1 MGVTITTSPP
11 SLSENTVVSNS
22 LSPRGFHWRSSERL
36 LVWCVTLLL
45 GLIFS
50 LATMFEMNPD
60 GISYLHLADFVALGR
75 WRDVIDGCWSPLYP
89 VLLGIAGAA
98 LKPTPY
104 WEAPMVHA
112 VNFLIYVAAFWS
124 FRFFLASV
132 RRHQEQAPARADSAG
147 FPIDFNG
154 TAESISVHVLF
165 LVVTLTWIGL
175 AAVTP
180 DLLVAALVFGA
191 CGLAIRMRTRDDQRG
206 YLVLGAVAGFGYLAK
221 AVMFPLA
228 FPLLLTAAWNPG
240 RLRSSATRFALSLA
254 GFLVVST
261 PQIVAVSRLAGHL
274 TYADTGGMAYA
285 REVNG
290 YSRYWTGEPDGSGTP
305 SHPIRVLHK
314 NPTVYEYSVKEPLS
328 SYPLWDRPTVW
339 MAGIKPRFDLPAQLA
354 VTSSILKFYVTLL
367 ASIIAIGV
375 FLFLCRERTRL
386 SADYVSP
393 IVSAIAAFGLYAL
406 VFAESRYLAA
416 WAIVLLVAFAATLRF
431 PAALR
436 TAVSA
441 AFVVLAMFQAT
452 TAIGQVSQSVERAV
466 DFVPGDPAANQ
477 QSQVAARIRAMGIP
491 QGARLASIG
500 IGHDEYWA
508 RLARVQIA
516 MEISR
521 PAHYWDAPDSVKR
534 TVLDSFRRA
543 GALAVVTRH
552 GPRAGP
558 GEPWKSTGLGGY
570 YVLSLAAEDS
580 I

>member
-1 MGVTITTSPP
+1 MGVPINTRPP
-11 SLSENTVVSNS
+11 SLPDDTAASS
-22 LSPRGFHWRSSERL
+22 LRPPPDFHWRSSERL
-36 LVWCVTLLL
+36 IVWCVTVLL

-50 LATMFEMNPD
+50 LAAMFEMNPD
-60 GISYLHLADFVALGR
+60 GISYLHLSDFVALGR
-75 WRDVIDGCWSPLYP
+75 WKDVIDGCWSPLYP
-89 VLLGIAGAA
+89 VLLGVAGAIV
-98 LKPTPY
+98 KPSPY

-112 VNFLIYVAAFWS
+112 VNFLIYIAAFWS
-124 FRFFLASV
+124 FRFFLSSV
-132 RRHQEQAPARADSAG
+132 RRHQELAAARPGSSG
-147 FPIDFNG
+147 NPIDFSG
-154 TAESISVHVLF
+154 TAESISIHVLF

-180 DLLVAALVFGA
+180 DLLVAAIVFAA
-191 CGLAIRMRTRDDQRG
+191 CGLAMRLRTRESRRDHIA
-206 YLVLGAVAGFGYLAK
+206 LGAIAGVGYLAK

-228 FPLLLTAAWNPG
+228 FPLLLTAAWTPG
-240 RLRSSATRFALSLA
+240 RLRLSAVRFALSLA
-254 GFLVVST
+254 GFLVVSA
-261 PQIVAVSRLAGHL
+261 PQIAAVSKIAGHL

-290 YSRYWTGEPDGSGTP
+290 YSRYWTGEPEGSGTP
-305 SHPIRVLHK
+305 VNPIRVLHK
-314 NPTVYEYSVKEPLS
+314 NPTVYEYAVEEPLS

-339 MAGIKPRFDLPAQLA
+339 MAGITPRFDLPAQFA
-354 VTSSILKFYVTLL
+354 VTSSILKFYLTLL
-367 ASIIAIGV
+367 ASLIAIGA

-386 SADYVSP
+386 SADYVTP
-393 IVSAIAAFGLYAL
+393 IASAIAAFGLYAL

-416 WAIVLLVAFAATLRF
+416 WAVVLLVAFAATLRF

-441 AFVVLAMFQAT
+441 AFVILALFQGT
-452 TAIGQVSQSVERAV
+452 TAIGQVSESVERV
-466 DFVPGDPAANQ
+466 IDFVPGDPAANQ

-516 MEISR
+516 MEVSR

-534 TVLDSFRRA
+534 TVLESFRKA
-543 GALAVVTRH
+543 GASAVVTRH
-552 GPRAGP
+552 GPPEGP
-558 GEPWKSTGLGGY
+558 GEPWKTTGLGGY
-570 YVLSLAAEDS
+570 YVLSLAAVNS